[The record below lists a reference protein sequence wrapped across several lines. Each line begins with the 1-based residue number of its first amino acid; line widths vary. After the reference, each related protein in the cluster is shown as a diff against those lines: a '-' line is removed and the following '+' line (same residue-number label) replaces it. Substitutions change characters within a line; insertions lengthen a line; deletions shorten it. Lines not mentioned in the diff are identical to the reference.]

1 MDYLRKLQPDR
12 NLTGLIPALVM
23 VASVAIAWALAGL
36 VLASKVLSALVL
48 LYAVFSFATSIR
60 TRNAGYLW
68 AALFQAAQGILFL
81 SLALD
86 PPLYRL
92 SVLSRLALVALIF
105 FGILTVYF
113 TFTKKMKWRGREV
126 FELAAAAVEEAGE
139 GYTSRPMPAGKLEYS
154 KQDLL
159 GFAEFV
165 RRHLIAGTYQDDSRI
180 LMVPIKMGDEFHYML
195 RLRDPLR
202 DETWVSFDFEGNL
215 SVHIAQKDYLEF
227 RDALSFDQ
235 LCEGLGKLFVEFFE
249 SFRRGEA
256 VRVIQRMD
264 ALKLSPF
271 S

>member
-23 VASVAIAWALAGL
+23 AASVAIAWALAGL
-36 VLASKVLSALVL
+36 VLASMVLSVLVL

-60 TRNAGYLW
+60 TQNAGYMW

-81 SLALD
+81 SFALD

-92 SVLSRLALVALIF
+92 SAISRLALVALIF
-105 FGILTVYF
+105 FGVLTVYF
-113 TFTKKMKWRGREV
+113 TLAKKMKWRGREV

-139 GYTSRPMPAGKLEYS
+139 GYTSRPLPAGKLEYS

-165 RRHLIAGTYQDDSRI
+165 RRHLIAAIYQDESRI